1 MGMAYTA
8 VVCSRCNAD
17 IPAEHA
23 RENENWCS
31 PQCEPVQMR
40 ELRRQRD
47 ELRAALED
55 VLSVFGDGDMHPKAV
70 TLRKDSFCII
80 HARKALEASNGQ

>member
-8 VVCSRCNAD
+8 VVCNRCNAD
-17 IPAEHA
+17 IPAESA

-47 ELRAALED
+47 TLRAALVQARED
-55 VLSVFGDGDMHPKAV
+55 MREWAGYVDEYYLKKWDFAGDLAAIDA
-70 TLRKDSFCII
+70 
-80 HARKALEASNGQ
+80 ALEASK